1 MDFKFR
7 FESVLQRELILKI
20 IKYSLNVFILLT
32 LLSCSEDTN
41 EVKNK
46 IFLNGN
52 SVELSSENFEK
63 LNNLLIKVN
72 PKNCNSTK
80 LNDFFKDLDQS
91 FDKNNFTL
99 KFTDSENYEQTII
112 FQKPNCMNEKIKK
125 L

>member
-1 MDFKFR
+1 MDFKIR
-7 FESVLQRELILKI
+7 FESVLQRELTLKI
-20 IKYSLNVFILLT
+20 KFFVNIFILLI

-46 IFLNGN
+46 IFLDGN
-52 SVELSSENFEK
+52 NIELSSEDFEK
-63 LNNLLIKVN
+63 LNNLLVKVN
-72 PKNCNSTK
+72 PKNCNSMM

-99 KFTDSENYEQTII
+99 KFTDSENYEQTIK
-112 FQKPNCMNEKIKK
+112 FQKPNCMNQKMKK

>member
-1 MDFKFR
+1 
-7 FESVLQRELILKI
+7 LKL
-20 IKYSLNVFILLT
+20 IKYSLNVFIILT

-46 IFLNGN
+46 IFLNGY
-52 SVELSSENFEK
+52 SIGLSKENFEK
-63 LNNLLIKVN
+63 LNNLLINFN

-80 LNDFFKDLDQS
+80 LNYFFKGLDQS

-99 KFTDSENYEQTII
+99 KFTDSENYEKTIK
-112 FQKPNCMNEKIKK
+112 FQKPNCMNQKMKK

>member
-1 MDFKFR
+1 M
-7 FESVLQRELILKI
+7 KI

-41 EVKNK
+41 EVTNK

-72 PKNCNSTK
+72 PKNCNSMS
-80 LNDFFKDLDQS
+80 LNDFFIDLDQS

-99 KFTDSENYEQTII
+99 KFTDSENYEQTIK
-112 FQKPNCMNEKIKK
+112 FQKPNCMNQKMKK

>member
-1 MDFKFR
+1 M
-7 FESVLQRELILKI
+7 KI
-20 IKYSLNVFILLT
+20 IKYSLNVFIILT

-52 SVELSSENFEK
+52 SIGLSKENFEK
-63 LNNLLIKVN
+63 LNNLLIN
-72 PKNCNSTK
+72 FNLKNCNSMK
-80 LNDFFKDLDQS
+80 LNNFFKGLDQS

-99 KFTDSENYEQTII
+99 KFTDSENFEKTIK
-112 FQKPNCMNEKIKK
+112 FQKPNCMNQKMKK

>member
-7 FESVLQRELILKI
+7 FESVLQSELTLKI
-20 IKYSLNVFILLT
+20 IKYSLNFSIILT
-32 LLSCSEDTN
+32 LVSCSDDSN

-72 PKNCNSTK
+72 PKNCNSTM
-80 LNDFFKDLDQS
+80 LNDFFKDLD
-91 FDKNNFTL
+91 
-99 KFTDSENYEQTII
+99 
-112 FQKPNCMNEKIKK
+112 
-125 L
+125 

>member
-1 MDFKFR
+1 M
-7 FESVLQRELILKI
+7 ILKS
-20 IKYSLNVFILLT
+20 IKHSINVFILLN
-32 LLSCSEDTN
+32 LLSCSEDLN

-52 SVELSSENFEK
+52 SIGLSSENFEK
-63 LNNLLIKVN
+63 LNNLLINVN

-80 LNDFFKDLDQS
+80 LKDFFKVIDQS

-99 KFTDSENYEQTII
+99 KFTDSDNYEKTIK
-112 FQKPNCMNEKIKK
+112 FQKPNCMNQKIKK

>member
-7 FESVLQRELILKI
+7 FESVLQRELTLKI
-20 IKYSLNVFILLT
+20 IKYSIKVFILLT

-46 IFLNGN
+46 IFLNGI
-52 SVELSSENFEK
+52 SFELSSKNFEK

-72 PKNCNSTK
+72 PKNCNSMR
-80 LNDFFKDLDQS
+80 LNNFFKDLDQS

-99 KFTDSENYEQTII
+99 KFTNSENYEQTIK
-112 FQKPNCMNEKIKK
+112 FQKPNCVNQKMKK

>member
-1 MDFKFR
+1 M
-7 FESVLQRELILKI
+7 KI
-20 IKYSLNVFILLT
+20 IKYSLCILIFLT
-32 LLSCSEDTN
+32 LLSCSEDAN

-63 LNNLLIKVN
+63 LNNLLINVN

-80 LNDFFKDLDQS
+80 LKDFFKVLDQS

-99 KFTDSENYEQTII
+99 KFTDSENYEKTIK
-112 FQKPNCMNEKIKK
+112 FQKPNCMNQKIKK

>member
-46 IFLNGN
+46 IFLNGI

-72 PKNCNSTK
+72 PKNCNSMS
-80 LNDFFKDLDQS
+80 LNDFFIDLDQS

-99 KFTDSENYEQTII
+99 KFTDSENYEQTIK
-112 FQKPNCMNEKIKK
+112 FQKPNCMNQKMKK

>member
-1 MDFKFR
+1 M
-7 FESVLQRELILKI
+7 KI

-52 SVELSSENFEK
+52 SVGLSSENFEE

-80 LNDFFKDLDQS
+80 LNNFFKDLDQS

-99 KFTDSENYEQTII
+99 KFTDSENYEQTIT
-112 FQKPNCMNEKIKK
+112 FQKPNCMNRKMKK